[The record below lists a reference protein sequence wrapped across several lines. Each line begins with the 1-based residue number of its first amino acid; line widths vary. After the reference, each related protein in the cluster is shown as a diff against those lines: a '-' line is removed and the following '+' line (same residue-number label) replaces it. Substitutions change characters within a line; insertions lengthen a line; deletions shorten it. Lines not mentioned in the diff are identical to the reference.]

1 MTKSPCLNEAW
12 RQTRSENNYIVKSTR
27 QIPFRSPEEKELAD
41 FLKGTGLF
49 KDIPDEARQKVASR
63 LSMEEIP
70 KGLFITKKDIP
81 LACLYIIKKGHVQAI
96 EVNVE
101 GAEIK
106 LADYY
111 TGDHFGEMSLLTG
124 EPSGVTTKAVEDTE
138 VLVLYKMHFDEVL
151 RDNPGINRHF
161 ITILSQLIRK
171 VNEQIEEARDKEI
184 AFNRFLRQEQ
194 DFRYSRLVGSS
205 KKIHS
210 ILELVSEASA
220 NSHPVLIRGERGTG
234 KELIARTIHYQG
246 TRKEEPFIAIN
257 CESLEREGWGSEL
270 VGHEKGAFAT
280 ATARRL
286 GYLELADKGTILL
299 KDVDRLPYDTQRL
312 LADFM
317 KRKQFQRLG
326 GKETLSVDVRVIA
339 ATEMDL
345 AEMTKRGT
353 FFKELLDKLNGN
365 IIELPPLRERKRDVP
380 ELVEHFTEKL
390 ARQMGK
396 PVPRVSTDAMN
407 LFLTYDYPG
416 NVEEL
421 EGVVERAVAL
431 IEEDTIL
438 PDHVYLGLPSIEGKG
453 KYNLLRNKLIWGYFQ
468 SSIYPFLVR
477 TFTVLVFGFIFYS
490 LFFGPQGGGKNIG
503 NILVLSVWWPSLFL
517 LSFFFARSWCA
528 ICPIGAISGF
538 IQRLFSLQRKLPEI
552 LKRTELWI
560 PAFFFVVI
568 LWVEK
573 VARARELPLP
583 TGFVLLSIVLGAIIF
598 SLIFERKAW
607 CRYICALGNM
617 CGIYAMASILEVR
630 ANTSV
635 CINECK
641 THECFKG
648 GKTYGCPMFRHP
660 LFLED
665 NQSCRV
671 CNYCVE
677 NCPYRSVQLNLR
689 PPGQEIWTQTKP
701 VKGGAFFSL
710 LLVSLLIVEILP
722 DLPQFGFLSESPIP
736 LFKLNTDLGYTVLLI
751 GIVLL
756 ALFLVEFPR
765 FFFNRDGKT
774 TGMSSNSI
782 RYSFAFIPL
791 ALCGHFANHLR
802 YVPGGRGLTLQLTR
816 FSFLVSAEDPS
827 KILITINLIWTLQI
841 ILAVIGIGWTFYVM
855 YRVYATEWAAGTQKN
870 SHIFSY
876 HLILLGIYSAMY
888 LWLFTSL
895 RTIM

>member
-1 MTKSPCLNEAW
+1 MVESSEKIPSP
-12 RQTRSENNYIVKSTR
+12 Y
-27 QIPFRSPEEKELAD
+27 PEERELAD

-49 KDIPDEARQKVASR
+49 KDISDEARQKVASR

-70 KGLFITKKDIP
+70 KGLFITKRDIP

-101 GAEIK
+101 GAEIA
-106 LADYY
+106 LADYFP
-111 TGDHFGEMSLLTG
+111 GDYFGEMSLLTG

-151 RDNPGINRHF
+151 RDNPAINRHF
-161 ITILSQLIRK
+161 ITLLSQRVRR

-194 DFRYSRLVGSS
+194 EFRFSRLLGSS
-205 KKIHS
+205 KRMHS
-210 ILELVSEASA
+210 ILAVVTEASE
-220 NSHPVLIRGERGTG
+220 NSRPVLIHGERGTG
-234 KELIARTIHYQG
+234 KELTARTIHYRG
-246 TRKEEPFIAIN
+246 KRKEEPFVVIN
-257 CESLEREGWGSEL
+257 CELLEREAWGSEL
-270 VGHEKGAFAT
+270 IGYEKGAFAT

-299 KDVDRLPYDTQRL
+299 KNVDRLPYDTQRL

-317 KRKQFQRLG
+317 KSKQFQRLG
-326 GKETLSVDVRVIA
+326 GDETLSADVRVIA
-339 ATEMDL
+339 TTEMDL
-345 AEMTKRGT
+345 AGMAKRGT
-353 FFKELLDKLNGN
+353 FFKELLDKLSG
-365 IIELPPLRERKRDVP
+365 ITIEVPPLRERKRDIP
-380 ELVEHFTEKL
+380 ELVEHFAEKL

-407 LFLTYDYPG
+407 LLLTYDYPG

-421 EGVVERAVAL
+421 EEVVERAVAL
-431 IEEDTIL
+431 TEADAIL
-438 PDHVYLGLPSIEGKG
+438 PDQVYLGLPSVEGRG
-453 KYNLLRNKLIWGYFQ
+453 KYNLLRNKLVWAYFQ
-468 SSIYPFLVR
+468 SSVYPFLVR
-477 TFTVLVFGFIFYS
+477 AFTVLVFGFIFYF
-490 LFFGPQGGGKNIG
+490 LFFGSRGSGENVG

-517 LSFFFARSWCA
+517 LSFFSARSWCA
-528 ICPIGAISGF
+528 ICPIGAVSGF
-538 IQRLFSLQRKLPEI
+538 IQRFFSLQRKLPEI
-552 LKRTELWI
+552 LKRTELWL
-560 PAFFFVVI
+560 PALLFVLI

-573 VARARELPLP
+573 VARAREFPLP
-583 TGFVLLSIVLGAIIF
+583 TAFVLLSITLGAVIF
-598 SLIFERKAW
+598 SLIFERKVW
-607 CRYICALGNM
+607 CRYFCALGNM

-630 ANTSV
+630 ANTNV
-635 CINECK
+635 CVNECK

-671 CNYCVE
+671 CTYCVQ

-710 LLVSLLIVEILP
+710 LLASLLIVEILP
-722 DLPQFGFLSESPIP
+722 DLPQFGASLGSAVALLKFS
-736 LFKLNTDLGYTVLLI
+736 TDLGYTTLLI
-751 GIVLL
+751 LIVFLS
-756 ALFLVEFPR
+756 LFLVELPR
-765 FFFNRDGKT
+765 LLFYRNGGATETR
-774 TGMSSNSI
+774 SNAI

-802 YVPGGRGLTLQLTR
+802 YVPGGGGLTMQLAR
-816 FSFLVSAEDPS
+816 FPFAASVESS
-827 KILITINLIWTLQI
+827 STVLISINLIWTAQI
-841 ILAVIGIGWTFYVM
+841 VLAVIGIGWALYIL
-855 YRVYATEWAAGTQKN
+855 YKIYATERPTDPRGAFRVFA
-870 SHIFSY
+870 Y
-876 HLILLGIYSAMY
+876 HVILLGIYGTIY

-895 RTIM
+895 GILT

>member
-1 MTKSPCLNEAW
+1 MVESSEKIPSPYPDE
-12 RQTRSENNYIVKSTR
+12 RK
-27 QIPFRSPEEKELAD
+27 LAD

-49 KDIPDEARQKVASR
+49 KDISDEARQKVASR
-63 LSMEEIP
+63 LLIEEIP

-101 GAEIK
+101 GAEIA
-106 LADYY
+106 LADYFP
-111 TGDHFGEMSLLTG
+111 GDYFGEMSLLTG

-151 RDNPGINRHF
+151 HDNPAINRHF
-161 ITILSQLIRK
+161 ITLLSQRVRK

-194 DFRYSRLVGSS
+194 EFRFSRLLGSS
-205 KKIHS
+205 KRMHS
-210 ILELVSEASA
+210 ISAIVTEASE
-220 NSHPVLIRGERGTG
+220 NSHPALIHGERGTG
-234 KELIARTIHYQG
+234 KELIARTIHYRGQ
-246 TRKEEPFIAIN
+246 RKEEPFVVIN
-257 CESLEREGWGSEL
+257 CELLEREAWGSEL
-270 VGHEKGAFAT
+270 IGYEKGAFAT

-299 KDVDRLPYDTQRL
+299 KNVDRLPYDIQRL

-317 KRKQFQRLG
+317 KSKQFQRLG
-326 GKETLSVDVRVIA
+326 GDETLSADVRVIA
-339 ATEMDL
+339 TTEMDL
-345 AEMTKRGT
+345 AEMAKRGT
-353 FFKELLDKLNGN
+353 FFKELLDKLSG
-365 IIELPPLRERKRDVP
+365 ITIEVPPLRERKRDIP

-396 PVPRVSTDAMN
+396 SVPRVSTDAMN
-407 LFLTYDYPG
+407 LLLTYDYPG
-416 NVEEL
+416 NVGEL
-421 EGVVERAVAL
+421 EEVVERAVAL
-431 IEEDTIL
+431 TEADTIL
-438 PDHVYLGLPSIEGKG
+438 PDQVYLGLPSIEGRG
-453 KYNLLRNKLIWGYFQ
+453 KYNLLRNKLVWAYFQ
-468 SSIYPFLVR
+468 SSVYPFLVR
-477 TFTVLVFGFIFYS
+477 AFTVVVFGFIFYS
-490 LFFGPQGGGKNIG
+490 LFFGLRGSGENVG

-517 LSFFFARSWCA
+517 LSFFSARSWCA
-528 ICPIGAISGF
+528 ICPIGAVSGF
-538 IQRLFSLQRKLPEI
+538 VQRFFSLQRKLPQI
-552 LKRTELWI
+552 LKRTELWL
-560 PAFFFVVI
+560 PALLFVLI

-573 VARARELPLP
+573 VARAREFPLP
-583 TGFVLLSIVLGAIIF
+583 TAFVLLSITLGAVIF
-598 SLIFERKAW
+598 SLIFERKVW
-607 CRYICALGNM
+607 CRYFCALGNM

-630 ANTSV
+630 ANTNV

-671 CNYCVE
+671 CTYCVQ

-710 LLVSLLIVEILP
+710 LLASLLIVEILP
-722 DLPQFGFLSESPIP
+722 DLPQFGFSSESSIP
-736 LFKLNTDLGYTVLLI
+736 FLRFNTNLGYTTLLI
-751 GIVLL
+751 FIVFLSI
-756 ALFLVEFPR
+756 FLVELPR
-765 FFFNRDGKT
+765 LVLYRDAET
-774 TGMSSNSI
+774 TEIHSNAI

-802 YVPGGRGLTLQLTR
+802 YVPGGTGLRIQLTKLL
-816 FSFLVSAEDPS
+816 FAASAVNPS
-827 KILITINLIWTLQI
+827 KTLISINLIWTAQI
-841 ILAVIGIGWTFYVM
+841 VLAIIGIGWALYIL
-855 YRVYATEWAAGTQKN
+855 YKIYATERPTDRRETFRVFA
-870 SHIFSY
+870 Y
-876 HLILLGIYSAMY
+876 HVILLGIYGTTY

-895 RTIM
+895 GTLT

>member
-1 MTKSPCLNEAW
+1 MVESSEKIPSPYPDE
-12 RQTRSENNYIVKSTR
+12 RK
-27 QIPFRSPEEKELAD
+27 LAD

-49 KDIPDEARQKVASR
+49 KDISDEARQKVASR
-63 LSMEEIP
+63 LLIEEIP

-101 GAEIK
+101 GAEIA
-106 LADYY
+106 LADYFP
-111 TGDHFGEMSLLTG
+111 GDYFGEMSLLTG

-151 RDNPGINRHF
+151 HDNPAINRHF
-161 ITILSQLIRK
+161 ITLLSQRVRK

-194 DFRYSRLVGSS
+194 EFRFSRLLGSS
-205 KKIHS
+205 KRMHS
-210 ILELVSEASA
+210 ISAIVTKASE
-220 NSHPVLIRGERGTG
+220 NSYPALIHGERGTG
-234 KELIARTIHYQG
+234 KELIARTIHYRGQ
-246 TRKEEPFIAIN
+246 RKEEPFVVIN
-257 CESLEREGWGSEL
+257 CELLEREAWGSEL
-270 VGHEKGAFAT
+270 IGYEKGAFAT

-299 KDVDRLPYDTQRL
+299 KNVDRLPYDIQRL

-317 KRKQFQRLG
+317 KSKQFQRLG
-326 GKETLSVDVRVIA
+326 GDETLSADVRVIA
-339 ATEMDL
+339 TTEMDL
-345 AEMTKRGT
+345 AEMAKRGT
-353 FFKELLDKLNGN
+353 FFKELLDKLSG
-365 IIELPPLRERKRDVP
+365 ITIEVPPLRERKRDIP

-407 LFLTYDYPG
+407 LLLTYDYPG
-416 NVEEL
+416 NVGEL
-421 EGVVERAVAL
+421 EEVVERAVAL
-431 IEEDTIL
+431 TEADTIL
-438 PDHVYLGLPSIEGKG
+438 PDQVYLGLPSIEGRG
-453 KYNLLRNKLIWGYFQ
+453 KYNLLRNKLVWAYFQ
-468 SSIYPFLVR
+468 SSVYPFLVR
-477 TFTVLVFGFIFYS
+477 AFTVVVFGFIFYS
-490 LFFGPQGGGKNIG
+490 LFFGLRGSGENVG

-517 LSFFFARSWCA
+517 LSFFSARSWCA
-528 ICPIGAISGF
+528 ICPIGAVSGF
-538 IQRLFSLQRKLPEI
+538 VQRFFSLQRKLPQI
-552 LKRTELWI
+552 LKRTELWL
-560 PAFFFVVI
+560 PALLFVLI

-573 VARARELPLP
+573 VARAREFPLP
-583 TGFVLLSIVLGAIIF
+583 TAFVLLSITLGAVIF
-598 SLIFERKAW
+598 SLIFERKVW
-607 CRYICALGNM
+607 CRYFCALGNM

-630 ANTSV
+630 ANTNV

-671 CNYCVE
+671 CTYCVQ

-710 LLVSLLIVEILP
+710 LLASLLIVEILP
-722 DLPQFGFLSESPIP
+722 DLPQFGFSSESSIP
-736 LFKLNTDLGYTVLLI
+736 FLRFNTNLGYTTLLI
-751 GIVLL
+751 FIVFLSI
-756 ALFLVEFPR
+756 FLVELPR
-765 FFFNRDGKT
+765 LVLYRDAET
-774 TGMSSNSI
+774 TEIHSNAI

-802 YVPGGRGLTLQLTR
+802 YVPGGTGLRIQLTKLL
-816 FSFLVSAEDPS
+816 FAASAVNPS
-827 KILITINLIWTLQI
+827 KTLISINLIWTAQI
-841 ILAVIGIGWTFYVM
+841 VLAIIGIGWALYIL
-855 YRVYATEWAAGTQKN
+855 YKIYATERPTDRREAFRVFA
-870 SHIFSY
+870 Y
-876 HLILLGIYSAMY
+876 HVILLGIYGTTY

-895 RTIM
+895 GTLT

>member
-1 MTKSPCLNEAW
+1 M
-12 RQTRSENNYIVKSTR
+12 VKSTR
-27 QIPFRSPEEKELAD
+27 QIPFSSPEEKELAD
-41 FLKGTGLF
+41 FLKESSLF
-49 KDIPDEARQKVASR
+49 KDISDEGRQKVASR
-63 LSMEEIP
+63 LFVEEIP

-81 LACLYIIKKGHVQAI
+81 LACLYIIRKGHVRAI

-101 GAEIK
+101 GAEIG

-111 TGDHFGEMSLLTG
+111 PGDHFGEMSLLTG

-138 VLVLYKMHFDEVL
+138 VLILYKMHFDEVL
-151 RDNPGINRHF
+151 RDNPAINRHF
-161 ITILSQLIRK
+161 IEILSRRIRR
-171 VNEQIEEARDKEI
+171 VNEQIDEARDKEI

-194 DFRYSRLVGSS
+194 EFRFSRLVGSS
-205 KKIHS
+205 KRMRS
-210 ILELVSEASA
+210 ILDLVAEVSVA
-220 NSHPVLIRGERGTG
+220 SHPVLILGESGTG
-234 KELIARTIHYQG
+234 KELIARTIHYRG
-246 TRKEEPFIAIN
+246 KRKEEPFIVIN
-257 CESLEREGWGSEL
+257 CEMLEREAWGSEL
-270 VGHEKGAFAT
+270 IGYEKGAFAT

-286 GYLELADKGTILL
+286 GYLELADRGTILL
-299 KDVDRLPYDTQRL
+299 KNVDRLPYDTQRL
-312 LADFM
+312 LAGFM
-317 KRKQFQRLG
+317 ESHQFRRIG
-326 GKETLSVDVRVIA
+326 GTETLSADVRIIA
-339 ATEMDL
+339 TTEKDL
-345 AEMTKRGT
+345 PEMAKHGT
-353 FFKELLDKLNGN
+353 FFKELLDKLSV
-365 IIELPPLRERKRDVP
+365 ITIEVPRLRERKRDIP

-396 PVPRVSTDAMN
+396 SIPRVSTDAMN

-421 EGVVERAVAL
+421 EGVVGRAVAL

-438 PDHVYLGLPSIEGKG
+438 PDHIYLGFPSLEGRG
-453 KYNLLRNKLIWGYFQ
+453 KYNLLRNRFIWGYFQ
-468 SSIYPFLVR
+468 SSVYPFLVR
-477 TFTVLVFGFIFYS
+477 TFTVIVFGFIFYS
-490 LFFGPQGGGKNIG
+490 LFFGPRGGGHNIG

-517 LSFFFARSWCA
+517 LSFFSARSWCA

-660 LFLED
+660 LFLEN

-671 CNYCVE
+671 CNYCVG

-710 LLVSLLIVEILP
+710 LLVSILIVEILP

-736 LFKLNTDLGYTVLLI
+736 LVKFNTNLGYTVLLI

-765 FFFNRDGKT
+765 LFFNGDGKT

-802 YVPGGRGLTLQLTR
+802 YVPGSRGLTLQLIR
-816 FSFLVSAEDPS
+816 FSFVVSAEDPS
-827 KILITINLIWTLQI
+827 KKLITINLIWTLQI
-841 ILAVIGIGWTFYVM
+841 VLAVIGILWALYVM
-855 YRVYATEWAAGTQKN
+855 YRVYATERAAGTQKN
-870 SHIFSY
+870 FQIFSY
-876 HLILLGIYSAMY
+876 HLTLLGIYSAMY
-888 LWLFTSL
+888 LWLFASL